1 MADENKMTEEAPPQS
16 APEQPAAADETAE
29 AAEAELLEP
38 VEEAGPDV
46 AVAALTK
53 DLEETRAK
61 LDQVTR
67 FAAEAENSRKRMERD
82 KEKLLKYAG
91 ENILRDLL
99 NTADNLER
107 AIEQGKVEGGDAE
120 QKLAA
125 LLAGVELT
133 KKGLDTML
141 ERCGVT
147 PVSSV
152 GQPFNPDQMD
162 ALTMEASE
170 ELPANHVVKEFAKGY
185 AFKDKVLRHAQ
196 VVVSSGP
203 AKTE

>member
-1 MADENKMTEEAPPQS
+1 VAEENKNEMTEESLA
-16 APEQPAAADETAE
+16 QPAE
-29 AAEAELLEP
+29 AAELVEDVSAEES
-38 VEEAGPDV
+38 
-46 AVAALTK
+46 LTK
-53 DLEETRAK
+53 ELEETRAK

-82 KEKLLKYAG
+82 KEKLVKYAG
-91 ENILRDLL
+91 ENILRELL

-107 AIEQGKVEGGDAE
+107 ALEQGKVETSEPG
-120 QKLAA
+120 QQLAA

-147 PVSSV
+147 PLSSV

-162 ALTMEASE
+162 ALTMEASAE
-170 ELPANHVVKEFAKGY
+170 IPNNHIVREFAKGY
-185 AFKDKVLRHAQ
+185 LFKDKMLRHAQ

>member
-1 MADENKMTEEAPPQS
+1 MADEIKNEMTEEMPLQPEAGQS
-16 APEQPAAADETAE
+16 AETGGEAAAE
-29 AAEAELLEP
+29 AAAETAPSAEELLTKEL
-38 VEEAGPDV
+38 EEA
-46 AVAALTK
+46 
-53 DLEETRAK
+53 RAK

-67 FAAEAENSRKRMERD
+67 FAAEAENSKKRMERD

-162 ALTMEASE
+162 ALTMEANE
-170 ELPANHVVKEFAKGY
+170 KIPANHVAKEFAKGY
-185 AFKDKVLRHAQ
+185 SFKDKVLRHAQ

-203 AKTE
+203 AKAE

>member
-1 MADENKMTEEAPPQS
+1 VAEDTKNEITEEALPQ
-16 APEQPAAADETAE
+16 PE
-29 AAEAELLEP
+29 AAPAEEVEILEP

-46 AVAALTK
+46 AVASLTK
-53 DLEETRAK
+53 ELEETRAK

-147 PVSSV
+147 PVCSV

-203 AKTE
+203 AKRD

>member
-1 MADENKMTEEAPPQS
+1 MADETKNEMTEEAPL
-16 APEQPAAADETAE
+16 QPDETGGEA
-29 AAEAELLEP
+29 AAEAVAETAPSAEELL
-38 VEEAGPDV
+38 
-46 AVAALTK
+46 TK
-53 DLEETRAK
+53 ELEETRAK

-91 ENILRDLL
+91 ENILRELL

-107 AIEQGKVEGGDAE
+107 AIEQGKVEGGEAE

-147 PVSSV
+147 PVFSV

-203 AKTE
+203 AKAE

>member
-1 MADENKMTEEAPPQS
+1 MADETKNEMTEETPI
-16 APEQPAAADETAE
+16 QPAAAPAE
-29 AAEAELLEP
+29 EAELLEA
-38 VEEAGPDV
+38 VEEAGPDI
-46 AVAALTK
+46 AALTK
-53 DLEETRAK
+53 ELEETRVK

-67 FAAEAENSRKRMERD
+67 FAAEAENSKKRMERER
-82 KEKLLKYAG
+82 EKLVKYAG
-91 ENILRDLL
+91 ENILRELL

-107 AIEQGKVEGGDAE
+107 ALEQGKVETSEPG
-120 QKLAA
+120 QQIAA

-152 GQPFNPDQMD
+152 GQPFNPDAMD
-162 ALTMEASE
+162 ALTMEASAE
-170 ELPANHVVKEFAKGY
+170 IPNNHIVREFAKGY
-185 AFKDKVLRHAQ
+185 LFKDKMLRHAQ

>member
-1 MADENKMTEEAPPQS
+1 VAEENKNEMTEESLA
-16 APEQPAAADETAE
+16 QPAE
-29 AAEAELLEP
+29 AAEL
-38 VEEAGPDV
+38 VEEVSAEES
-46 AVAALTK
+46 LTK
-53 DLEETRAK
+53 ELEETRAK

-91 ENILRDLL
+91 ESILRDLL

-107 AIEQGKVEGGDAE
+107 ALEQGKVESSEPE

-147 PVSSV
+147 PISSV

-162 ALTMEASE
+162 ALTMEASAE
-170 ELPANHVVKEFAKGY
+170 IPNNHIVREFAKGY
-185 AFKDKVLRHAQ
+185 LFKDKMLRHAQ
-196 VVVSSGP
+196 VVVSNGP
-203 AKTE
+203 AKAE